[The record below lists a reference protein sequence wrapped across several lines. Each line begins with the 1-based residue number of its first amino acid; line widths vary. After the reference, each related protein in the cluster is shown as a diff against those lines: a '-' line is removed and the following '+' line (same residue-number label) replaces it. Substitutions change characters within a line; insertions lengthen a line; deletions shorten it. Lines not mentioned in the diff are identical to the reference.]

1 MSDAFPAAFEEMLL
15 QEGGYSNLKDDPGG
29 PTALGV
35 TQHTW
40 EQYVGH
46 PVTEAD
52 LRALTPEKVAP
63 LYRRDYWQ
71 ACNCDQLPAGLALC
85 VFDFAVNA
93 GPSRAVRFLQRLV
106 SAKQDGQCG
115 AGTLGCL
122 GSYLRL
128 HGLPA
133 AIQAYQDTRRDYY
146 RALPTFKA
154 FGKGWLRRCDE
165 VQAMAE
171 GMK

>member
-1 MSDAFPAAFEEMLL
+1 MTDAFPAALDELL
-15 QEGGYSNLKDDPGG
+15 TQEGGFENDPRDKGG
-29 PTALGV
+29 PTNLGV
-35 TQHTW
+35 TMAEW
-40 EQYVGH
+40 ERYTGR
-46 PVTEAD
+46 PATEAD

-71 ACNCDQLPAGLALC
+71 ACNCDKLPAGLALC

-93 GPSRAVRFLQRLV
+93 GPGRAVRFLQRLV

-133 AIQAYQDTRRDYY
+133 AIQAYQDMRREYY
-146 RALPTFKA
+146 RSLPTFRA
-154 FGKGWLRRCDE
+154 FGRGWLRRCDE